1 MSWIEM
7 SLTDSGVKKTGET
20 GGVCGGVLFCL
31 PGFSLGYYL
40 FIVLNHVSSLGL
52 QHERPEWNCTSN
64 SGVVYLGGAVTR
76 YLVSAGF

>member
-7 SLTDSGVKKTGET
+7 SLTDSGVKKP
-20 GGVCGGVLFCL
+20 GGGGGGVLFCL

-64 SGVVYLGGAVTR
+64 SGVMYLGGAVV
-76 YLVSAGF
+76 LVVSG